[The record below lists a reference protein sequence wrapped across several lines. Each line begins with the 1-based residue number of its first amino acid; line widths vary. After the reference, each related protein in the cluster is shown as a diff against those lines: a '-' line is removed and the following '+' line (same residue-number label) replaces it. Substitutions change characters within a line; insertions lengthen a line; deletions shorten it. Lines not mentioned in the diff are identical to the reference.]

1 MRREVIA
8 AELLAVFL
16 ILAVIVD
23 YVNRC
28 LIFPNLLLTLSPLY
42 AIYLVLPTASL
53 AKTVPTFLSLI
64 FRQGSGI

>member
-1 MRREVIA
+1 MA

-16 ILAVIVD
+16 ILAAIID

-28 LIFPNLLLTLSPLY
+28 LIFSNLLLTLSPLD

-53 AKTVPTFLSLI
+53 AETVPTFLSLI